1 MATGHGNRYH
11 SRAGRARPSARGAM
25 ADEGENRTHAMLS
38 LAVTLPKVT
47 RRTLGRHGLAEGG
60 LVTDWAAIVGSTI
73 AERSLPLRL
82 SFTGGERRE
91 GTLHVRV
98 SGALALELQHLEP
111 QVLERINGYFGYR
124 AVGRLR
130 IHQGPVPGLPAPR
143 RSPAAAPTAEAEAE
157 IGILLS
163 SVEDPDLREALRGL
177 GRSLRSTPRKP
188 SP

>member
-1 MATGHGNRYH
+1 
-11 SRAGRARPSARGAM
+11 M
-25 ADEGENRTHAMLS
+25 ADDGENRTNAMLS

-60 LVTDWAAIVGSTI
+60 LVTDWAAVVGANI

-111 QVLERINGYFGYR
+111 QILERINGYFGYR

-130 IHQGPVPGLPAPR
+130 IHQGPVPGLPATR
-143 RSPAAAPTAEAEAE
+143 RPPAVAPTAAVDAE
-157 IGILLS
+157 IGNLLS
-163 SVEDPDLREALRGL
+163 GVDDPDLREALRGL
-177 GRSLRSTPRKP
+177 GRSLRTTVRKP
-188 SP
+188 LP

>member
-1 MATGHGNRYH
+1 
-11 SRAGRARPSARGAM
+11 M
-25 ADEGENRTHAMLS
+25 ADDGENRTNAMLS

-60 LVTDWAAIVGSTI
+60 LVTDWAAVVGSTI

-111 QVLERINGYFGYR
+111 QILERINGYFGYR

-130 IHQGPVPGLPAPR
+130 IHQGPVPGLPASRP
-143 RSPAAAPTAEAEAE
+143 PAIAPTAEAEAE
-157 IGILLS
+157 IGDLLAT
-163 SVEDPDLREALRGL
+163 VEDRGLREALRGL
-177 GRSLRSTPRKP
+177 GHSLRSTVRKP
-188 SP
+188 PA

>member
-1 MATGHGNRYH
+1 
-11 SRAGRARPSARGAM
+11 M
-25 ADEGENRTHAMLS
+25 ADDGENRTNTMLS
-38 LAVTLPKVT
+38 LAVTLPRVT

-60 LVTDWAAIVGSTI
+60 LVTDWAAVVGSTI

-82 SFTGGERRE
+82 SFAGGERRE

-111 QVLERINGYFGYR
+111 LVLERINGYFGYR

-130 IHQGPVPGLPAPR
+130 IHQGPVPNLPEPR
-143 RSPAAAPTAEAEAE
+143 RPPASAPTAQAEAE
-157 IGILLS
+157 IGSLLLA
-163 SVEDPDLREALRGL
+163 VEDQGLREALRGL
-177 GRSLRSTPRKP
+177 GHSLRGTPRKR

>member
-1 MATGHGNRYH
+1 
-11 SRAGRARPSARGAM
+11 M
-25 ADEGENRTHAMLS
+25 ADDGENRTNAMLS

-60 LVTDWAAIVGSTI
+60 LVTDWAAVVGSTI

-91 GTLHVRV
+91 GTLHVRI

-111 QVLERINGYFGYR
+111 QILERINGYFGYR

-130 IHQGPVPGLPAPR
+130 IHQGPVPGLPASR
-143 RSPAAAPTAEAEAE
+143 RPPAIAPTSEAEAE
-157 IGILLS
+157 IGGLLAT
-163 SVEDPDLREALRGL
+163 VEDQGLREALRGL
-177 GRSLRSTPRKP
+177 GHSLRSTVRKP
-188 SP
+188 PA

>member
-1 MATGHGNRYH
+1 
-11 SRAGRARPSARGAM
+11 M
-25 ADEGENRTHAMLS
+25 ADESDRTNAMLS

-60 LVTDWAAIVGSTI
+60 LVTDWATVVGATI

-124 AVGRLR
+124 AVARLR

-143 RSPAAAPTAEAEAE
+143 RPPAAAPTAEAEAE
-157 IGILLS
+157 IGNLLS
-163 SVEDPDLREALRGL
+163 SVEDQDLREALRGL
-177 GRSLRSTPRKP
+177 GRGLRGRRKP

>member
-1 MATGHGNRYH
+1 
-11 SRAGRARPSARGAM
+11 M
-25 ADEGENRTHAMLS
+25 ADDSDNRTNALLS

-60 LVTDWAAIVGSTI
+60 LVTDWAAIVGRTI

-111 QVLERINGYFGYR
+111 QVIERINGYFGYR
-124 AVGRLR
+124 AVGRLK
-130 IHQGPVPGLPAPR
+130 IHQGPVPSAPAPR
-143 RSPAAAPTAEAEAE
+143 LPTGPPPSAEAEAE
-157 IGILLS
+157 IGNLLS
-163 SVEDPDLREALRGL
+163 TVEDDDLREALRGL
-177 GRSLRSTPRKP
+177 GRSLRSTVRKP

>member
-1 MATGHGNRYH
+1 
-11 SRAGRARPSARGAM
+11 M
-25 ADEGENRTHAMLS
+25 ADDQDNRSYAMLS
-38 LAVTLPKVT
+38 LAATLPRVT

-60 LVTDWAAIVGSTI
+60 LIADWSSIVGAMI

-111 QVLERINGYFGYR
+111 QILERINGFFGYR

-130 IHQGPVPGLPAPR
+130 IHQGPVPVERRARREPPPPLAPA
-143 RSPAAAPTAEAEAE
+143 AEAE
-157 IGILLS
+157 IGSLVAA
-163 SVEDPDLREALRGL
+163 VEDDGLRRALQEL
-177 GRSLRSTPRKP
+177 GRSLRRSAGRKRR
-188 SP
+188 

>member
-1 MATGHGNRYH
+1 
-11 SRAGRARPSARGAM
+11 M
-25 ADEGENRTHAMLS
+25 ADDGDNRTNAMLS

-60 LVTDWAAIVGSTI
+60 LVTDWAAVVGQTI

-82 SFTGGERRE
+82 SFTGGERRD

-111 QVLERINGYFGYR
+111 QILERINGYFGYR

-130 IHQGPVPGLPAPR
+130 IHQGPVPSQPEARRPPA
-143 RSPAAAPTAEAEAE
+143 SAPSAEAEAA
-157 IGILLS
+157 IAS
-163 SVEDPDLREALRGL
+163 QVSAVEDEALREALRSL
-177 GRSLRSTPRKP
+177 GRGLRGARARSE
-188 SP
+188 

>member
-1 MATGHGNRYH
+1 
-11 SRAGRARPSARGAM
+11 M
-25 ADEGENRTHAMLS
+25 ADDQDNRTYAMLS
-38 LAVTLPKVT
+38 LAATLPRVT

-60 LVTDWAAIVGSTI
+60 LIADWSSIVGAMI

-111 QVLERINGYFGYR
+111 QILERINGFFGYR

-130 IHQGPVPGLPAPR
+130 IHQGPVPVERSVRREPPPPLAPA
-143 RSPAAAPTAEAEAE
+143 AEAE
-157 IGILLS
+157 IGSLVAA
-163 SVEDPDLREALRGL
+163 VEDDGLRQALQEL
-177 GRSLRSTPRKP
+177 GRSLRRSAGRKRR
-188 SP
+188 

>member
-1 MATGHGNRYH
+1 
-11 SRAGRARPSARGAM
+11 M
-25 ADEGENRTHAMLS
+25 ADEGERTNALLS

-60 LVTDWAAIVGSTI
+60 LVTDWVAIVGATI

-111 QVLERINGYFGYR
+111 QILERINGYFGYR

-130 IHQGPVPGLPAPR
+130 IHQGPVPNLPEPR
-143 RSPAAAPTAEAEAE
+143 RPPMAATSAEAEAE
-157 IGILLS
+157 IGSQIAA
-163 SVEDPDLREALRGL
+163 VEDEALREALRSL
-177 GRSLRSTPRKP
+177 GRGLRSVRRRPD
-188 SP
+188 

>member
-1 MATGHGNRYH
+1 
-11 SRAGRARPSARGAM
+11 M
-25 ADEGENRTHAMLS
+25 ADEGENRTNALLS

-47 RRTLGRHGLAEGG
+47 RRTLGRHGLAEGA
-60 LVTDWAAIVGSTI
+60 LVTDWSAIVGQNI

-111 QVLERINGYFGYR
+111 QILERINGYFGYR

-130 IHQGPVPGLPAPR
+130 IHQGPVPDQNSSRGPLPSRP
-143 RSPAAAPTAEAEAE
+143 SPAAEAE
-157 IGILLS
+157 IGALVS
-163 SVEDPDLREALRGL
+163 AVADDGLRQALQGL
-177 GRSLRSTPRKP
+177 GRSLRSRPR
-188 SP
+188 SD

>member
-1 MATGHGNRYH
+1 
-11 SRAGRARPSARGAM
+11 M
-25 ADEGENRTHAMLS
+25 ADEAENRTNALLS

-60 LVTDWAAIVGSTI
+60 LVTDWAAIVGQTI

-124 AVGRLR
+124 AVGRLK
-130 IHQGPVPGLPAPR
+130 IHQGPIPAP
-143 RSPAAAPTAEAEAE
+143 PAARLPPAPPPTAEADAE
-157 IGILLS
+157 IGGLLS
-163 SVEDPDLREALRGL
+163 TVEDDGLREALRGL

>member
-1 MATGHGNRYH
+1 
-11 SRAGRARPSARGAM
+11 M
-25 ADEGENRTHAMLS
+25 ADDSENRTHAMLS

-60 LVTDWAAIVGSTI
+60 LVTDWAAVVGQTI

-82 SFTGGERRE
+82 SFTSRERRD

-111 QVLERINGYFGYR
+111 LVLERINGYFGYR

-130 IHQGPVPGLPAPR
+130 IHQGPVPSLPESR
-143 RSPAAAPTAEAEAE
+143 RPPASAPTAQAEAE
-157 IGILLS
+157 IGSLVATI
-163 SVEDPDLREALRGL
+163 EDDGLRRALHGL
-177 GRSLRSTPRKP
+177 GHSLRSSPRKP
-188 SP
+188 PS

>member
-1 MATGHGNRYH
+1 MANE
-11 SRAGRARPSARGAM
+11 S
-25 ADEGENRTHAMLS
+25 DNRTNALLS

-60 LVTDWAAIVGSTI
+60 LVTDWAAIVGATI

-82 SFTGGERRE
+82 SFTGGDRRE

-130 IHQGPVPGLPAPR
+130 IHQGPVPTPSAPR
-143 RSPAAAPTAEAEAE
+143 RQRAAALSAEAEAE
-157 IGILLS
+157 IGGLLS
-163 SVEDPDLREALRGL
+163 SVEDDGLREALRAL
-177 GRSLRSTPRKP
+177 GRSLRKP
-188 SP
+188 SG

>member
-1 MATGHGNRYH
+1 
-11 SRAGRARPSARGAM
+11 M
-25 ADEGENRTHAMLS
+25 ADDGENRTNALLS
-38 LAVTLPKVT
+38 LAVTLSKVT

-60 LVTDWAAIVGSTI
+60 LVTDWATIVGQTI

-124 AVGRLR
+124 AVGRLK
-130 IHQGPVPGLPAPR
+130 IHQGPVPAAPAPR
-143 RSPAAAPTAEAEAE
+143 LPPGPPPSAEAEVE
-157 IGILLS
+157 IGNLLAT
-163 SVEDPDLREALRGL
+163 VEDDELREALRCL
-177 GRSLRSTPRKP
+177 GRSLRGTVRKP

>member
-1 MATGHGNRYH
+1 
-11 SRAGRARPSARGAM
+11 M
-25 ADEGENRTHAMLS
+25 ADDSEDRTHAMLS

-60 LVTDWAAIVGSTI
+60 LVTDWAAIVGQTI

-111 QVLERINGYFGYR
+111 LVVERINGYFGYR
-124 AVGRLR
+124 AVGCLR
-130 IHQGPVPGLPAPR
+130 IHQGPVPNLPEPR
-143 RSPAAAPTAEAEAE
+143 RPPASAPTAEAEAE
-157 IGILLS
+157 IGGQIAAI
-163 SVEDPDLREALRGL
+163 EDDGLRQALRGL
-177 GRSLRSTPRKP
+177 GHSLRSKLPKTR
-188 SP
+188 S

>member
-1 MATGHGNRYH
+1 MATRHGNRYH
-11 SRAGRARPSARGAM
+11 RDAM
-25 ADEGENRTHAMLS
+25 ADESDRTNAMLS

-60 LVTDWAAIVGSTI
+60 LVTDWAAVVGATI

-124 AVGRLR
+124 AVARLR
-130 IHQGPVPGLPAPR
+130 IHQGPVQ
-143 RSPAAAPTAEAEAE
+143 
-157 IGILLS
+157 
-163 SVEDPDLREALRGL
+163 
-177 GRSLRSTPRKP
+177 
-188 SP
+188 

>member
-1 MATGHGNRYH
+1 
-11 SRAGRARPSARGAM
+11 M
-25 ADEGENRTHAMLS
+25 ADDGENRTNALLS

-60 LVTDWAAIVGSTI
+60 LVTDWAAIVGQNI

-130 IHQGPVPGLPAPR
+130 IHQGPVPDQSPSR
-143 RSPAAAPTAEAEAE
+143 RPSPNPPSPAAEAETGALVSE
-157 IGILLS
+157 VADDG
-163 SVEDPDLREALRGL
+163 LRQALHGL
-177 GRSLRSTPRKP
+177 GRSLRSRPR
-188 SP
+188 SD

>member
-1 MATGHGNRYH
+1 
-11 SRAGRARPSARGAM
+11 M
-25 ADEGENRTHAMLS
+25 ADDSENRTHAMLS

-60 LVTDWAAIVGSTI
+60 LVTDWAAVVGQTI

-82 SFTGGERRE
+82 SFTSRERRD

-111 QVLERINGYFGYR
+111 LVLERINGYFGYR

-130 IHQGPVPGLPAPR
+130 IHQGPVPSLPESR
-143 RSPAAAPTAEAEAE
+143 RPPASAPTAQAEAE
-157 IGILLS
+157 IGSLLS
-163 SVEDPDLREALRGL
+163 GVEDPDLREALRGL
-177 GRSLRSTPRKP
+177 GRSLRSTVRKP
-188 SP
+188 PP